1 MFESV
6 TGNLVENGDPKV
18 RNLRKTLSGLGIWSA
33 AGLFGL
39 LCFSVSFTTVNG
51 WHPGNLAVVI
61 KIFGYGLIVAVA
73 STAVG
78 GLFGFL
84 FGIPRTVQSSG
95 KASEYQQEVN
105 TNLEQI
111 SDWLTKI
118 LVGVGLTQL
127 NNIPPKIWSMA
138 DRLKVGFDGNQAVAT
153 CVLLNFVVCGFFAG
167 YLFTRLFLAGAFV
180 YADKAAILISNAR
193 EVAEQFTSAG
203 QYKKAIQTLEIALAA
218 IDDNTPEEKKR
229 DTYEQLTYNYLY
241 QDAPDGFTKVIDLA
255 KRYTSEG
262 PGNSSPKLWTN
273 LACAYGQQ
281 YRWENTHDRDPG
293 VMKAVRQGA
302 LDAIR
307 RALQLEPRMI
317 SLFRLVWDP
326 NDPTKVS
333 SEENDLEVFY
343 PDEEFKQ
350 MLAP

>member
-6 TGNLVENGDPKV
+6 TDSFISNGDPKV
-18 RNLRKTLSGLGIWSA
+18 RNLRKTLSGMAIWSA

-39 LCFSVSFTTVNG
+39 LCFSVSFTVVNG
-51 WHPGNLAVVI
+51 WRLGNLAVVI
-61 KIFGYGLIVAVA
+61 RIFGYGFIVAVA
-73 STAVG
+73 CTAVG

-84 FGIPRTVQSSG
+84 FGIPRTVQSS
-95 KASEYQQEVN
+95 KAGEYQQEVN

-127 NNIPPKIWSMA
+127 NNIPLKIWSMA
-138 DRLKVGFDGNQAVAT
+138 DRLKVGFDGNQAVAA
-153 CVLLNFVVCGFFAG
+153 CVLLNFLVCGFFAG

-218 IDDNTPEEKKR
+218 INDNTPKERKR

-241 QDAPDGFTKVIDLA
+241 QDPPGGFTKVIELA
-255 KRYTSEG
+255 KRYIAEEPDG
-262 PGNSSPKLWTN
+262 SSAKLWTN

-281 YRWENTHDRDPG
+281 YAWEQNKPVKDIE
-293 VMKAVRQGA
+293 VMKVARQGA

-307 RALQLEPRMI
+307 QALRLEPRMI
-317 SLFRLVWDP
+317 SLLHLAWDP
-326 NDPTKVS
+326 SDPTKVS

-343 PDEEFKQ
+343 TDEEFKQ
-350 MLAP
+350 ILAP